1 MLYVCR
7 DVFKLNSLEL
17 FGQQL
22 YNANIIL
29 PSFGDLLLNSALFC
43 WFGIF
48 IWNRIKPDETIQSAD
63 KAPARIQW
71 LEEAYIL
78 PCCCYIY
85 LVNVIRSII
94 SNSKVSFDVTNFF
107 GLSVYTAIGFIIL
120 AFLSF
125 GFHYFSRILFYY
137 LFPAFRG
144 VYT

>member
-1 MLYVCR
+1 MARGSLYI
-7 DVFKLNSLEL
+7 
-17 FGQQL
+17 
-22 YNANIIL
+22 A
-29 PSFGDLLLNSALFC
+29 LLLLLT
-43 WFGIF
+43 F
-48 IWNRIKPDETIQSAD
+48 IV
-63 KAPARIQW
+63 
-71 LEEAYIL
+71 
-78 PCCCYIY
+78 
-85 LVNVIRSII
+85 VNVIRSII